1 MKVYTEFT
9 FDMATG
15 KEISSKSFEYDG
27 ETALCKGGW
36 KAPKQQT
43 YTPPPEPAPEKAQ
56 TKSIDESQV
65 TARENQR
72 QKARRANG
80 IRSSIL
86 TRQRDETGGGNT
98 LLGQ

>member
-1 MKVYTEFT
+1 MNIYTKFV
-9 FDMATG
+9 FDMNTG
-15 KEISSKSFEYDG
+15 KEIESESFEYDG
-27 ETALCKGGW
+27 EVALCKGGG
-36 KAPKQQT
+36 KRAPA
-43 YTPPPEPAPEKAQ
+43 PAPAPEPAPEKAQ
-56 TKSIDESQV
+56 TKQIDESQV

-86 TRQRDETGGGNT
+86 TRQLDETGGGNT

>member
-1 MKVYTEFT
+1 MKIYKKFV
-9 FDMATG
+9 FDMKTG
-15 KEISSKSFEYDG
+15 KELSSECYEYEG
-27 ETALCKGGW
+27 EVALCKGGG
-36 KAPKQQT
+36 KAPKPT

-56 TKSIDESQV
+56 TKQIDESQV

-86 TRQRDETGGGNT
+86 TRQQDGTGGGNT